1 MVLFSGHV
9 YMVEVGWDDWALAIF
24 SQEKKNFKF
33 FFLLCEVEAIKLT
46 SLKI

>member
-1 MVLFSGHV
+1 MVGRWLF
-9 YMVEVGWDDWALAIF
+9 LAKK
-24 SQEKKNFKF
+24 KKNFKF